1 MWFFDSRA
9 TNHMTNS
16 LAKMINYKGMKA
28 VKVHLADNDVFEAI
42 GRGDIV
48 MELAT
53 PEGLNR
59 GELKD
64 SLYLQRLSRNL
75 FSVSRFTSPDTSVRI
90 LASFAIDERFG
101 KGLFKLK
108 MKPVKAPS
116 AMANLSEAKRNPS
129 NLCRERLGHIDSQ
142 GFHALV
148 KNKLSSDMPLKSV
161 EDWSFC
167 DLCALGKQDS

>member
-1 MWFFDSRA
+1 
-9 TNHMTNS
+9 
-16 LAKMINYKGMKA
+16 MINYKGMKA

-53 PEGLNR
+53 PEGLKR

-75 FSVSRFTSPDTSVRI
+75 FSVSRFTSPDTSVR
-90 LASFAIDERFG
+90 
-101 KGLFKLK
+101 GLFKLK

-161 EDWSFC
+161 EEWSFC
-167 DLCALGKQDS
+167 DLCALGKQDSR

>member
-16 LAKMINYKGMKA
+16 LVKMINYKGMKA

-53 PEGLNR
+53 PEGLKR

-75 FSVSRFTSPDTSVRI
+75 FSSTSVMEK
-90 LASFAIDERFG
+90 SGMMFAIDERFG

-161 EDWSFC
+161 EEWSFC
-167 DLCALGKQDS
+167 DLCALGKQDSR

>member
-1 MWFFDSRA
+1 
-9 TNHMTNS
+9 
-16 LAKMINYKGMKA
+16 MINYKGMKA

-53 PEGLNR
+53 PEGLKR

-64 SLYLQRLSRNL
+64 SLYLQRLSRN
-75 FSVSRFTSPDTSVRI
+75 FVMEKSGMM
-90 LASFAIDERFG
+90 FAIDERFG

-161 EDWSFC
+161 EEWSFC
-167 DLCALGKQDS
+167 DLCALGKQDSR